1 MRCARRLPSL
11 RTESPRSP
19 TKLAGKTNSFRS
31 GMKRRSRKMLGAR
44 PCASVT
50 LKRRAKHHSVSPLK
64 TNLLESKASNTSYME
79 RISQAKKE
87 AEQKPEWDKS
97 VTSEKRNANIEDR
110 MASKIAMEVLRDN
123 AKLRAVHSGNSIK
136 HLLEREAKK

>member
-1 MRCARRLPSL
+1 MRCARHLPSL

-19 TKLAGKTNSFRS
+19 TRLAGKTNSFRS
-31 GMKRRSRKMLGAR
+31 GMKRRSRKTLGAR
-44 PCASVT
+44 PYASAT
-50 LKRRAKHHSVSPLK
+50 LKRRAKHHSVSLLK

-97 VTSEKRNANIEDR
+97 VTSEKRNAIEDK

>member
-1 MRCARRLPSL
+1 
-11 RTESPRSP
+11 
-19 TKLAGKTNSFRS
+19 
-31 GMKRRSRKMLGAR
+31 
-44 PCASVT
+44 
-50 LKRRAKHHSVSPLK
+50 
-64 TNLLESKASNTSYME
+64 ME

-87 AEQKPEWDKS
+87 VEQKPEWDKS

>member
-1 MRCARRLPSL
+1 
-11 RTESPRSP
+11 
-19 TKLAGKTNSFRS
+19 
-31 GMKRRSRKMLGAR
+31 
-44 PCASVT
+44 
-50 LKRRAKHHSVSPLK
+50 
-64 TNLLESKASNTSYME
+64 ME

-97 VTSEKRNANIEDR
+97 VTSEKRNAIEDK